1 MHPSS
6 ISGQH
11 RQPTE
16 LIACVSTTACVVTD
30 LLPNRHPCPVQRIN
44 HFYGMLELARKRPM
58 ARTVSALAAAAAA
71 AAAAPPY
78 PTLSAPSNLAPQLS
92 AAAESAAAASS
103 AVAAGCPTG
112 GGPVPS
118 LLLDFMPESWVL
130 PQQLTAF
137 LAAAQAGGRK
147 VPFIVKPDAGCQ
159 VRHRG
164 VVQLRDR
171 T

>member
-1 MHPSS
+1 MFDIQSSSLVFLDHNTCCHNPPS
-6 ISGQH
+6 
-11 RQPTE
+11 
-16 LIACVSTTACVVTD
+16 
-30 LLPNRHPCPVQRIN
+30 CPAQRIN

-58 ARTVSALAAAAAA
+58 ARTVSALAVAAAA

-159 VRHRG
+159 VGVAVRG
-164 VVQLRDR
+164 AGGGRWFYS
-171 T
+171 